1 MTKRKLYTNK
11 GAANYHARPKPKV
24 EAELFKAFKTV
35 SDQEAFYFYEDIGK
49 PTGLNAR
56 NIHDFLEK
64 VKTVKTESLLFHLQR
79 RDFQNWVEKI
89 LGDTKLAREIGRIN
103 TSNGQDVKMIMTET
117 IQNRIKELQE
127 PVASTGL
134 LVADNSMVLMPTE

>member
-1 MTKRKLYTNK
+1 MTKRKLYAKK
-11 GAANYHARPKPKV
+11 GAANYDTSQKPKV
-24 EAELFKAFKTV
+24 ASELFKAFKTV

-89 LGDTKLAREIGRIN
+89 LGDTRLAREIGRIN
-103 TSNGQDVKMIMTET
+103 TSNGDDVKMIMTET
-117 IQNRIKELQE
+117 IQNRIKELRE
-127 PVASTGL
+127 PVTSTGL
-134 LVADNSMVLMPTE
+134 LVADNSIVLLPTQ

>member
-1 MTKRKLYTNK
+1 MTKRKLYANK
-11 GAANYHARPKPKV
+11 GAANYHARPKPKA
-24 EAELFKAFKTV
+24 EADLFKAFKTV

-56 NIHDFLEK
+56 NINDFLDK

-79 RDFQNWVEKI
+79 RDFQNWVERI
-89 LGDTKLAREIGRIN
+89 LGDAKLAREIGRIN
-103 TSNGQDVKMIMTET
+103 TSNGNDVKMIMTET

-134 LVADNSMVLMPTE
+134 MVADNSMVLVPTQ

>member
-1 MTKRKLYTNK
+1 MTKRKIYANK
-11 GAANYHARPKPKV
+11 GAANYHARPKPKA
-24 EAELFKAFKTV
+24 EADLFKAFKTV

-56 NIHDFLEK
+56 NINDFLDK

-89 LGDTKLAREIGRIN
+89 LGDAKLAREIGRIN
-103 TSNGQDVKMIMTET
+103 TTNGHDVKMIMTET

-134 LVADNSMVLMPTE
+134 MVADNSMVLIPTQ

>member
-1 MTKRKLYTNK
+1 MTKRKLYAKK
-11 GAANYHARPKPKV
+11 GAANYDTRPKPKV
-24 EAELFKAFKTV
+24 DNELFKAFKTV
-35 SDQEAFYFYEDIGK
+35 SDQEAFHFYEDIGK

-56 NIHDFLEK
+56 NIHDFLDK

-103 TSNGQDVKMIMTET
+103 TSNGDDVKMIMTET
-117 IQNRIKELQE
+117 IRNRIKELQE
-127 PVASTGL
+127 PARSTGL
-134 LVADNSMVLMPTE
+134 LVADNSMVLLPTQ